1 MVKLTAKLFPS
12 LLGPNEFLCLHRSV
26 EHYDHDYDYD
36 HDHDYDYDYDYDCN
50 YDDSRCRNHD

>member
-26 EHYDHDYDYD
+26 DHNDHDYDYD
-36 HDHDYDYDYDYDCN
+36 HDHDYDHDDDYDQ
-50 YDDSRCRNHD
+50 DDGDLTLL

>member
-26 EHYDHDYDYD
+26 DHNDHDYDYD
-36 HDHDYDYDYDYDCN
+36 HDHDYDYDYMIMII
-50 YDDSRCRNHD
+50 SMIMIMII